1 MGPKNQEIDL
11 DPIASFL
18 QCKTAIMFI
27 NLSTMIF
34 QLSMH
39 KDIHSN
45 SVSPCPLLNVI
56 VSLEEVGLLKEQLP
70 RVKEEERLR

>member
-1 MGPKNQEIDL
+1 
-11 DPIASFL
+11 
-18 QCKTAIMFI
+18 
-27 NLSTMIF
+27 MIF
-34 QLSMH
+34 HLSMH

-45 SVSPCPLLNVI
+45 SISPCPLLNVI